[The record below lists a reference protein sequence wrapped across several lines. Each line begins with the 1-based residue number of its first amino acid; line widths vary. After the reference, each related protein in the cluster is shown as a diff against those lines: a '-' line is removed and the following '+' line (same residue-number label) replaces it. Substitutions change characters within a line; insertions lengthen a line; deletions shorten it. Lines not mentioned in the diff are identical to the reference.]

1 MSDRLRQILGWLR
14 VEEGSGAVEMALSCT
29 VLVAMLMGMFE
40 MTLGIYAGHY
50 TSDAARQ
57 ATRYAMVRGSNSCAN
72 TPNLSNCGATAA
84 EIQTWVRSLSY
95 PGIVTSSVTVTTTW
109 YTASTT
115 EPTHGNTTT
124 WTKCTTGTCNIPGN
138 LVKIAV
144 NYPLTFSIPF
154 SKSISLNL
162 TSTSQVVIAQ

>member
-1 MSDRLRQILGWLR
+1 MRIGSGRILGRLRA
-14 VEEGSGAVEMALSCT
+14 EEGSGAVEMALACT
-29 VLVAMLMGMFE
+29 VLVAMLIGMFQL
-40 MTLGIYAGHY
+40 TLGIYAGHY

-72 TPNLSNCGATAA
+72 TPSLTNCGATAA
-84 EIQTWVRSLSY
+84 EIQTWVRGLTY

-115 EPTHGNTTT
+115 APDPGQTTT
-124 WTKCTTGTCNIPGN
+124 WTKCTTGTCNAPGN
-138 LVKIAV
+138 LVKVSV

-154 SKSISLNL
+154 SKSIALNL
-162 TSTSQVVIAQ
+162 TSTSQMVISQ